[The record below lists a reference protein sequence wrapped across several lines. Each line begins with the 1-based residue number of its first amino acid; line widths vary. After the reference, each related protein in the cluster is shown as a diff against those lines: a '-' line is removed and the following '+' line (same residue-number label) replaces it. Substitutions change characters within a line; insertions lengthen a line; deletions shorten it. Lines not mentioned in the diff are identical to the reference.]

1 LPVSIKDLH
10 EFLHQQ
16 YHIKFQRTLDFS
28 KSIANG
34 LIHHLDNITGDL
46 PWSNLQFYAQL
57 YLHIRIL
64 LSVWMCSSLHNY
76 IYILQHL
83 INRNIWCRQITM
95 LILFKL
101 I

>member
-46 PWSNLQFYAQL
+46 P
-57 YLHIRIL
+57 
-64 LSVWMCSSLHNY
+64 
-76 IYILQHL
+76 
-83 INRNIWCRQITM
+83 
-95 LILFKL
+95 
-101 I
+101 